1 MGKKLLVIS
10 TLALILCLLLSACS
24 ASENLGNDQND
35 HYNNNGGFEIGED
48 NEIDSENPVNVQ
60 KLIKTVFIDL
70 ETLNYN
76 ETISAVKSRC
86 SFYNGYIQE
95 SVEKGKNLY
104 SDSLRTAEI
113 IIRIPSEKLNDFL
126 DDVTLLG
133 NVLQT
138 VVNTEDVTD
147 AYFDIETR
155 LEALNIKKST
165 YMALLD
171 ETKEISEIVSLTDAL
186 SDVIYEIESLTTKLN
201 KYDSL
206 VEYSTV
212 TIKIIE
218 VEELDPNVEIGFI
231 DEIKDTFISSVESL
245 INLLKGLFICAVAL
259 IPFMSIPLL
268 ILGLIL
274 IISKIKK
281 KNNKK

>member
-70 ETLNYN
+70 ETLNYS

-95 SVEKGKNLY
+95 SVEEGKNLY

-171 ETKEISEIVSLTDAL
+171 ETKDITEIVSLTDAL

-206 VEYSTV
+206 VDYSTV

-218 VEELDPNVEIGFI
+218 VEELDPNVEISFI
-231 DEIKDTFISSVESL
+231 DEIKDTFISSVDSL
-245 INLLKGLFICAVAL
+245 ISLLKGLFICAVAL

>member
-76 ETISAVKSRC
+76 ETISAVKSRF

-231 DEIKDTFISSVESL
+231 DEIKDTFISSVDSL
-245 INLLKGLFICAVAL
+245 ISLLKGLFICAVAL

>member
-1 MGKKLLVIS
+1 MSKKLLVIS

-24 ASENLGNDQND
+24 ASENLGNDLND

-48 NEIDSENPVNVQ
+48 NEVDSENPVNVQ
-60 KLIKTVFIDL
+60 KIIKTVFIDL

-76 ETISAVKSRC
+76 ETLSAVKSRC

-171 ETKEISEIVSLTDAL
+171 DAKEISEIVSLTDAL

-231 DEIKDTFISSVESL
+231 DEIKDTFISSVDSL
-245 INLLKGLFICAVAL
+245 ISLLKGLFICAVAL